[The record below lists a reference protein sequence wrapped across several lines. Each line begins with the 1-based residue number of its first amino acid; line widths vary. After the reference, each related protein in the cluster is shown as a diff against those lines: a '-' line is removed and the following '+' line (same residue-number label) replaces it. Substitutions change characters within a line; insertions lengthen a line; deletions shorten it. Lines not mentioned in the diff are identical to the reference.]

1 MEDGA
6 SKLQTKADQRLI
18 SDYYEDLTRTFD
30 QRISGE
36 GKERIRKAFEFA
48 NSAHAGVK
56 RKSGEP
62 YIIHPLAVATIVSAE
77 IGLGATSII
86 AAILH
91 DVVEDTDYTLVDIS
105 NLFGD
110 RVATVVDGLT
120 KLSDEITS
128 QQDSKQ
134 ATNFRKMLMTLSD
147 DVRVILIK
155 LADRLHNMRTLESM
169 PPHKQLKIA
178 AETLYIFAPLAHRL
192 GLYAIKTELEDLSL
206 KYKQPETYNLIH
218 FRLHSQKER
227 REYLVDEFIKPIQEE
242 LTKEDIDFQVSGR
255 LKSVYSIWNKM
266 QTKGVS
272 FDEIYDLLAI
282 RIVFKPKENVSEKR
296 QCFDILS
303 LITDIYK
310 PKPDRIRDWITIPK
324 ANGYEALHVTV
335 MGPQGKWVE
344 VQIRTERMDAI
355 AERGFAAHYKYKGV
369 KDSETELDR
378 WLEKIREMLQNP
390 ESDALEF
397 LDDFKMNLYSSE
409 IVIFTPKGRMVNL
422 PKGSTIIDFAYEI
435 HTDLGNH
442 CIGAKI
448 NHKLVP
454 VSHVL
459 ESGDQ
464 IEILTSKTQKPDIEW
479 LKFIVTAKAKAKIKQ
494 AFKLDKKRHL
504 EQGREIIENKL
515 MEYSIKPSSDTLKKL
530 TAYYNLSNKDQL
542 YAQVGM
548 GFIDFNDL
556 ENILKTRRQKK
567 LAKYWNLT
575 FSRKKEGMEDE
586 LELDIP
592 DRKIDK
598 KNTFILKEDPE
609 ETNYSLA
616 KCCQPIPGDN
626 VLGYLTS
633 TNHVVIHKRN
643 CPEANKLMSQQG
655 DRIITAEWTK
665 FKKRSYLTRLKLNG
679 FDRIGIVS
687 EVTNIISKLNNINMR
702 TVMFDTH
709 DGIFEGE
716 LYLYIHNVE
725 DLNNLISRLMKIKG
739 IENIERIEKI
749 ED

>member
-1 MEDGA
+1 MEEGI

-18 SDYYEDLTRTFD
+18 ADYYDDLYRSFD
-30 QRISGE
+30 QRISDE

-48 NSAHAGVK
+48 NNAHAGVK

-62 YIIHPLAVATIVSAE
+62 YIIHPIAVAKIVSSE

-91 DVVEDTDYTLVDIS
+91 DVVEDTDYTLTDME
-105 NLFGD
+105 NLFGKK
-110 RVATVVDGLT
+110 VAEIVDGLT
-120 KLSDEITS
+120 KLSDEFTA
-128 QQDSKQ
+128 QHDSKQ
-134 ATNFRKMLMTLSD
+134 ATNFRKMLMTLSN

-169 PPHKQLKIA
+169 APHKQLKIA

-206 KYKQPETYNLIH
+206 KYKQPETYNLIK
-218 FRLHSQKER
+218 FRLHNQKER
-227 REYLVDEFIKPIQEE
+227 RDYLVTEFIKPIEEE
-242 LTKEDIDFQVSGR
+242 LGSEGIQFNISGR
-255 LKSVYSIWNKM
+255 LKSIYSIWNKM

-282 RIVFKPKENVSEKR
+282 RIVFKPKDSVSEKR

-355 AERGFAAHYKYKGV
+355 AERGFAAHYKYKGEL
-369 KDSETELDR
+369 SPETELDR

-397 LDDFKMNLYSSE
+397 LDDFKMNLYSRE
-409 IVIFTPKGRMVNL
+409 IVIFTPKGKMVNL
-422 PKGSTIIDFAYEI
+422 PKGATVIDFAYEI

-448 NHKLVP
+448 NHKLMP

-464 IEILTSKTQKPDIEW
+464 IEILTSKSQKPDIEW
-479 LKFIVTAKAKAKIKQ
+479 LKFITTAKAKAKVKQ
-494 AFKLDKKRHL
+494 AFKLDKKRHF
-504 EQGREIIENKL
+504 EDGREIIEEKL
-515 MEYSIKPSSDTLKKL
+515 KSFNIKPTSDTLKKL

-548 GFIDFNDL
+548 GFIDFNDI
-556 ENILKTRRQKK
+556 ENILKSRRQNK
-567 LAKYWNLT
+567 LAKYWKLS
-575 FSRKKEGMEDE
+575 FGKKEEE
-586 LELDIP
+586 EELDFELP
-592 DRKIDK
+592 DKIIDK
-598 KNTFILKEDPE
+598 KSTFILKEDPE
-609 ETNYSLA
+609 ETNYTLA

-633 TNHVVIHKRN
+633 NNHVVIHKRN
-643 CPEANKLMSQQG
+643 CPVANKLMSQQG

-665 FKKRSYLTRLKLNG
+665 FKKRSYLTRIKLNG
-679 FDRIGIVS
+679 FDRVGIVS
-687 EVTNIISKLNNINMR
+687 EITNIISKLNNINMR

-709 DGIFEGE
+709 DGIFEGD
-716 LYLYIHNVE
+716 LYLYIHNVD

-739 IENIERIEKI
+739 VDNVERMEKV